1 MKHSDLRL
9 GAMGITGLSLFC
21 TLCTLVVYFVTSGE
35 TKFFSYPFYQ
45 QISLF
50 LYQTQDSILYSI
62 FRIPGILFFGGLF
75 AYWVIYFVILMPI
88 KMISLRIRKKRK
100 KSKVKFLDQK
110 SFKAP
115 GIGMFMKW
123 IAVLAYFLAYYY
135 FFAYYLNDVTYP
147 RDIWILYVIFYMYG
161 ILGAIFVN
169 HIFNLVSPCKSNK
182 YYELGFLLLLIGG
195 GVVAYFFL
203 DQLSISLNY
212 YIHGCIFLFLVAS
225 LNAIDCTSM
234 DAEICPNCKSKCIS
248 ILKHKEW
255 HDLGTSIGFEDRSR
269 KVGTR
274 ETTVTI
280 SDDRGNTIAEGTG
293 SEDIYEDYIGTYETE
308 ESETVYTYD
317 NECIHCHR
325 HHETEETS
333 HHSRR
338 I

>member
-1 MKHSDLRL
+1 MKKSELRL
-9 GAMGITGLSLFC
+9 AMGGITGLSLFC

-50 LYQTQDSILYSI
+50 LLQTQNSILYSI
-62 FRIPGILFFGGLF
+62 FRIPGILFLGGLL
-75 AYWVIYFVILMPI
+75 AYWIAYFVVLLPI
-88 KMISLRIRKKRK
+88 KMIALSIRKKK
-100 KSKVKFLDQK
+100 KRKVKFLDEK

-115 GIGMFMKW
+115 GVAMFLKW
-123 IAVLAYFLAYYY
+123 ITVLAYFLAYYY
-135 FFAYYLNDVTYP
+135 FFSYHLNDVVYP
-147 RDIWILYVIFYMYG
+147 KDIWIYYVLYYMYG

-169 HIFNLVSPCKSNK
+169 HLFNLVSPCKSNR
-182 YYELGFLLLLIGG
+182 YFELGFMLLLAGG
-195 GVVAYFFL
+195 CVAAYFYL
-203 DQLSISLNY
+203 DKLAISLNY

-225 LNAIDCTSM
+225 LNAIDCTSL
-234 DAEICPNCKSKCIS
+234 DAELCPNCKSRCIS

-269 KVGTR
+269 KVGTQ
-274 ETTVTI
+274 ETTITI
-280 SDDRGNTIAEGTG
+280 SDDCGNTIAEGTG

-325 HHETEETS
+325 HHETEETV